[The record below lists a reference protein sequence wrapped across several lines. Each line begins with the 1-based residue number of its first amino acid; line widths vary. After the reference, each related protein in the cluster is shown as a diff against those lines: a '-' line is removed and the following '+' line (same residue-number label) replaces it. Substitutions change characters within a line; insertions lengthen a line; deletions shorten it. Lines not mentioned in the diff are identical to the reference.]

1 MRDNY
6 TIMKPRLFLLIA
18 FALALS
24 TRVFANTEKVIF
36 IAPPAPLEPLE
47 FHRALETLSPSKPA
61 VRRIEIQLSFERPT
75 EEFFALESLDIGRKY
90 EVRVCWPAS
99 VIPSPLFRTQS

>member
-1 MRDNY
+1 MRHPL
-6 TIMKPRLFLLIA
+6 TLLSI
-18 FALALS
+18 LLLP
-24 TRVFANTEKVIF
+24 TLILANTEKVIF

-61 VRRIEIQLSFERPT
+61 VRKIKVQLSFERPT
-75 EEFFALESLDIGRKY
+75 EEFFVLEALDIGRKY

-99 VIPSPLFRTQS
+99 V